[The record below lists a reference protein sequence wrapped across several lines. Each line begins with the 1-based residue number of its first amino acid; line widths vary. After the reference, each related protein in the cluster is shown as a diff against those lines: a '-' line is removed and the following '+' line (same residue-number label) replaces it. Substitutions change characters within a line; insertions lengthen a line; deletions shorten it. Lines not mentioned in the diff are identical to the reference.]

1 MQSAILLRS
10 EPDLTGQHLQL
21 SSKILP
27 NVPSSPMWIAPGGLN
42 ILWILSWL
50 SVLAILPWFQL
61 SRHSCISRFDPTKF
75 VPLYEQITV
84 GFCLFV
90 INLQRH
96 IMKEWVDK
104 ECTTPTGT
112 PVVRRQVKTQPYFFR
127 FQSCFSLRGS
137 KKSTPSL
144 ENGGAACRWSAGW
157 PAIKGGSA
165 FSLFKHNILTKFAL
179 QKNSLRNINNFN

>member
-1 MQSAILLRS
+1 
-10 EPDLTGQHLQL
+10 
-21 SSKILP
+21 
-27 NVPSSPMWIAPGGLN
+27 MWIVLGGWTPSEFFLD
-42 ILWILSWL
+42 
-50 SVLAILPWFQL
+50 SVYLQFCLESPYQDIFFV
-61 SRHSCISRFDPTKF
+61 SRFDPTKF

-84 GFCLFV
+84 GLYLFV
-90 INLQRH
+90 INLWRH
-96 IMKEWVDK
+96 MMKEFVDK

-179 QKNSLRNINNFN
+179 QKNSLWNINNFN